1 MFFEWN
7 EKIQLG
13 VIRMDEEHKTLIA
26 FMNALHSLN
35 ETNAGKDR
43 VLAKFDELIRYAGKH
58 FADEEA
64 YMKEIA
70 YAKLQNHS
78 YIHRQLMENLQDY
91 RDHFSANAATQ
102 LPKELFLLLKGWLT
116 SHILGIDRQYA
127 AGGASAHTGAESL

>member
-1 MFFEWN
+1 MFFEWD

-13 VIRMDEEHKTLIA
+13 LPRMDKEHKALIG
-26 FMNALHSLN
+26 FMNDLHSLN
-35 ETNAGKDR
+35 ENNAGKNR
-43 VLAKFDELIRYAGKH
+43 LLAKFDELIRCADDH

-78 YIHRQLMENLQDY
+78 YIHRQLLQNLQDY

-127 AGGASAHTGAESL
+127 DMPLKAQA

>member
-43 VLAKFDELIRYAGKH
+43 VLAKFDELIRYA
-58 FADEEA
+58 
-64 YMKEIA
+64 
-70 YAKLQNHS
+70 
-78 YIHRQLMENLQDY
+78 
-91 RDHFSANAATQ
+91 
-102 LPKELFLLLKGWLT
+102 
-116 SHILGIDRQYA
+116 
-127 AGGASAHTGAESL
+127 